1 MDVCFMLLQYLFN
14 ECICRTMALPTL
26 TTYIPYRK
34 QTLGAKLAWRR
45 EQKFR
50 TQEQLELY
58 AKYYRDQGVRNQ
70 LHSHWTS
77 RHSFAQSM
85 SAYCKKR
92 LEEDKINNLEERRIR
107 LRLMLEEEHKQLQA
121 ELTELENM
129 ETVRSISKEE
139 RRKKLAQELLKE
151 HWKSNKPESQ
161 QQEVAAQEDMQDKYE
176 RTQRQSLERI
186 EQEEENRKDQESQRA
201 EDLRKKMEELR
212 LKEEEATRL
221 RKEEETLLVQQWD
234 LDKIEAERR
243 KIEERRKKAEM
254 RHFLIRQY
262 RSQLRRRSQQVQEEL
277 EADHKLIAALLEGEQ
292 QEEVEAPR
300 RERVFADAAWM
311 KRVIEEQLQLERER
325 EAEFD
330 LLYREEAQH
339 VWEKREATWE
349 RERKARE
356 LLMHEVL
363 AERRKQLGL
372 KMQNNR
378 KAQLESL
385 RSRDELIREL
395 EKQKKLR
402 HQEQE
407 QSHKTAW
414 TKEVE
419 QQLQEQCRIEEEE
432 KENADAHLVQEEA
445 LRQEKQ
451 WMPNRGCQQKIHRQP
466 RVAWT

>member
-1 MDVCFMLLQYLFN
+1 
-14 ECICRTMALPTL
+14 MALPTL
-26 TTYIPYRK
+26 STYIPYRK

-50 TQEQLELY
+50 QQEQLDLY
-58 AKYYRDQGVRNQ
+58 VKYYRDQGVRNQ

-85 SAYCKKR
+85 SAYCRER
-92 LEEDKINNLEERRIR
+92 LEEDKINNLEERRLR
-107 LRLMLEEEHKQLQA
+107 LRLMLEEEHKQQQA
-121 ELTELENM
+121 ELTEQENM
-129 ETVRSISKEE
+129 EKVQSVSKME
-139 RRKKLAQELLKE
+139 RRKKLAQKLLKE
-151 HWKSNKPESQ
+151 HWKSNSPESQ
-161 QQEVAAQEDMQDKYE
+161 QVEVALPEDEHISEQNLQEVVAQEDMLDGYE
-176 RTQRQSLERI
+176 RTQGGQSLERI
-186 EQEEENRKDQESQRA
+186 EQEEENRKAQESQRA
-201 EDLRKKMEELR
+201 EDIRKNMEKLR
-212 LKEEEATRL
+212 LKEEEATCL
-221 RKEEETLLVQQWD
+221 RKEEESLLVQQWD

-243 KIEERRKKAEM
+243 KIEERRKKVEK

-277 EADHKLIAALLEGEQ
+277 EADHKLLAALLKGEQ
-292 QEEVEAPR
+292 HEELEAAR

-330 LLYREEAQH
+330 LLYREEAQL

-378 KAQLESL
+378 KAQIESL
-385 RSRDELIREL
+385 KRRDELIREL
-395 EKQKKLR
+395 EKQKESR
-402 HQEQE
+402 RQEMEQQE
-407 QSHKTAW
+407 SRTTAW

-419 QQLQEQCRIEEEE
+419 QQLQEKCRVEEEE
-432 KENADAHLVQEEA
+432 KENSDGHLVQEEG
-445 LRQEKQ
+445 LWQEKQ
-451 WMPNRGCQQKIHRQP
+451 WMPNRGCQQKIHRRP